1 MKIAVTPRSFP
12 EAGAPA
18 LRLLRDKGYD
28 IRLNTTGKV
37 LDEAGMAEICR
48 GAEGLIVGIDPV
60 TAAVM
65 DANPQLKAISKY
77 GAGLDNIDLKAAAE
91 RGIQVMSAGSANA
104 LSVAELAI
112 GLFFS
117 LARSIPFSSAST
129 KSGGWARKKGTEL
142 FGKTV
147 GVIGLGN
154 IGREVARIARG
165 IGMTALA
172 YDPYVK
178 PDNPAVAALGIRLA
192 PLDEVLPASD
202 FVTLHLP
209 LTEETRLI
217 MNERTLRLMKP
228 TAYLVNTSRG
238 ELVDEQ
244 ALCEALTAGA
254 IAGAAEDVFS
264 KEPPGDCPI
273 LKLDNFIL
281 TPHIGMFTEE
291 AVLRTAL
298 TAAENAMKMLEA
310 NTLS

>member
-18 LRLLRDKGYD
+18 LKWLREKGYD
-28 IRLNTTGKV
+28 IQLNTTGKV
-37 LDEAGMAEICR
+37 LDEDGMAGFCQ

-60 TAAVM
+60 TEQVM

-77 GAGLDNIDLKAAAE
+77 GAGMDNIDLTAAAN
-91 RGIQVMSAGSANA
+91 RGIKVLSAGSANA

-112 GLFFS
+112 GLCFS
-117 LARSIPFSSAST
+117 LARSIPFASAST
-129 KSGGWARKKGTEL
+129 RAGRWDRLKGAEL
-142 FGKTV
+142 FGKTIGIV
-147 GVIGLGN
+147 GLGN

-165 IGMTALA
+165 IGMDAVA

-178 PDNPAVAALGIRLA
+178 PDNPAIAALGIRLTS
-192 PLDEVLPASD
+192 LDEVLEAAD

-209 LTEETRLI
+209 STEETKFMI
-217 MNERTLRLMKP
+217 NKETLKLMKP

-244 ALCEALTAGA
+244 ALYEVLAGKAL
-254 IAGAAEDVFS
+254 AGAAEDVFS
-264 KEPPGDCPI
+264 KEPPGAHP
-273 LKLDNFIL
+273 LLLLDNFIL

-291 AVLRTAL
+291 ATVRTAMV
-298 TAAENAMKMLEA
+298 AAENVVKMLEMA
-310 NTLS
+310 